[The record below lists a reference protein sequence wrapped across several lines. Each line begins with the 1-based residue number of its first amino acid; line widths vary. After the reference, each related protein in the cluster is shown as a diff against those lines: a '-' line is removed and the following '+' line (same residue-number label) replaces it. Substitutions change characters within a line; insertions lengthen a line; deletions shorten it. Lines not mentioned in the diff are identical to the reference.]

1 MYVLLLY
8 YMIGINAVSFVAYG
22 IDKLK
27 AKKGKWRI
35 PEATLL
41 LMAVAGGSI
50 GAWMGMKVWHHKTL
64 HKKFRYGVPAILF
77 LQLALGIYWFISN
90 PVVA

>member
-1 MYVLLLY
+1 MYMLLLY
-8 YMIGINAVSFVAYG
+8 YIIGINAVSFVAYG

-27 AKKGKWRI
+27 AKKAKWRI

-41 LMAVAGGSI
+41 LLAVAGGSI